1 MKIYDKKL
9 PIIIIFLCIIICIS
23 IYFFT
28 KDKSDDFSLSNNL
41 YITNSTEET
50 QPEEKE
56 IIIHIDGEIINPGI
70 VLLPSGSRISDAITA
85 SGGITAQADLSKIN
99 LAYELSDGQKIYI
112 PSVLDEDE
120 IPYIQ
125 NDAGTNVVIPDLSSN
140 SSLVNINTATQSEL
154 ESLPGIGAST
164 ASKIINY
171 RKENGKFKQIED
183 IMNVNGIGE
192 SKFNN
197 IKNYICI

>member
-99 LAYELSDGQKIYI
+99 LAYELSDGQKIYV

-125 NDAGTNVVIPDLSSN
+125 NDAGTNVVIPDISSN

>member
-1 MKIYDKKL
+1 M
-9 PIIIIFLCIIICIS
+9 
-23 IYFFT
+23 
-28 KDKSDDFSLSNNL
+28 
-41 YITNSTEET
+41 
-50 QPEEKE
+50 
-56 IIIHIDGEIINPGI
+56 
-70 VLLPSGSRISDAITA
+70 
-85 SGGITAQADLSKIN
+85 SKIN
-99 LAYELSDGQKIYI
+99 LAYELSDGQKIYV

-125 NDAGTNVVIPDLSSN
+125 NDAGTNVVIPDISSN

>member
-41 YITNSTEET
+41 YITNSTEEP

-154 ESLPGIGAST
+154 ETLPGIGAST